1 MINTAGLSLDQAP
14 PLFVP
19 FKFFLTAS
27 LFVLAAGLL
36 LMATGEDLYLSR
48 WSPQALALTHLIT
61 VGFLAQVMSGAMF
74 QLLPV
79 MVGTPLPSVVALG
92 RIVNLGLLL
101 GAVLLSGGFL
111 LAHNL
116 LLVAGG
122 VVLCVGFLLFLLASG
137 TALIRASVP
146 LPMTVQLGIGW
157 LSIIPAAALGML
169 MVLALTGALTVG
181 DMPALV
187 TLHLSWGV
195 LGWVGIV
202 LFAVLFRLVPVFYV
216 AREIPALAQRLISAS
231 VFFLLILFTLSQFT
245 SSGSSRASLYLV
257 VFVLCLSAVGVFV
270 TLYRRKRAII
280 DATLMFIWTGLACL
294 LLAALFWL
302 SGGREVL
309 LGVLMLGG
317 VGLSIPIGVI
327 YRVLP
332 FLCWFHL
339 QALQIQHMR
348 FEHPLPPMKHFVP
361 ERAARAHYF
370 LHLTAMG
377 ALMAGNYFP
386 ASLTQVPGVIMTLS
400 SLFLFKNILT
410 AYILFKRQQQSF
422 G

>member
-14 PLFVP
+14 PLVVP

-27 LFVLAAGLL
+27 LFVLGAGILL
-36 LMATGEDLYLSR
+36 IATGGDLYLSR
-48 WSPQALALTHLIT
+48 WSPQALALTHLVT

-79 MVGTPLPSVVALG
+79 MVGTPLPSAVHLG

-101 GAVLLSGGFL
+101 GAVLLNGGFL

-116 LLVAGG
+116 LLVAGA
-122 VVLCVGFLLFLLASG
+122 VVLCVGFLVFLLASG
-137 TALIRASVP
+137 MAVFRASVP
-146 LPMTVQLGIGW
+146 LQIIMQLGIGW
-157 LSIIPAAALGML
+157 LAIVPTAALGVFL
-169 MVLALTGALTVG
+169 VLALTGVLAVV
-181 DMPALV
+181 DMPSLV
-187 TLHLSWGV
+187 TLHLSWGL

-216 AREIPALAQRLISAS
+216 AREISSLVQYLIATA
-231 VFFLLILFTLSQFT
+231 VFFLLILFTLSIFT
-245 SSGSSRASLYLV
+245 SSGSLRASLYLI
-257 VFVLCLSAVGVFV
+257 VFVLCLAGILVFI

-294 LLAALFWL
+294 LLAAVTWL
-302 SGGREVL
+302 ISGHDVVL
-309 LGVLMLGG
+309 GILLLGG

-339 QALQIQHMR
+339 QGLQIERKR
-348 FEHPLPPMKHFVP
+348 FDHHLPPMKHYIQEHSVRRHFYV
-361 ERAARAHYF
+361 HI
-370 LHLTAMG
+370 G
-377 ALMAGNYFP
+377 AIVLLLIGEIFSRP
-386 ASLTQVPGVIMTLS
+386 FDILPGIAVTGSALY
-400 SLFLFKNILT
+400 LFKNIVT
-410 AYILFKRQQQSF
+410 AYIFYRRQQQELE
-422 G
+422 

>member
-339 QALQIQHMR
+339 QGLQIERKRLDRH
-348 FEHPLPPMKHFVP
+348 LPPMKHYIQ
-361 ERAARAHYF
+361 EHAARRHFY
-370 LHLTAMG
+370 LHMAAVLLLLAGEFFSRPFDMLPG
-377 ALMAGNYFP
+377 AAVVGSGLY
-386 ASLTQVPGVIMTLS
+386 
-400 SLFLFKNILT
+400 LFKNIVT
-410 AYILFKRQQQSF
+410 AYIFYRRQRQALE
-422 G
+422 

>member
-339 QALQIQHMR
+339 QGLQIERKRLDRH
-348 FEHPLPPMKHFVP
+348 LPPMKHYIQ
-361 ERAARAHYF
+361 ERSARRHFYLHMAAVLLLLAGEFFSRPF
-370 LHLTAMG
+370 DMLPG
-377 ALMAGNYFP
+377 AAVVGSGLY
-386 ASLTQVPGVIMTLS
+386 
-400 SLFLFKNILT
+400 LFKNIVT
-410 AYILFKRQQQSF
+410 AYIFYRRQRQALE
-422 G
+422 